1 MLFMLTPEIKTN
13 LILKEIGIKRYSL
26 RPKINNSCNNDIY
39 FYQKGLI
46 LSLLDK
52 PYENFVQEQQDLIK
66 AIMASTKLDTGDEKS
81 NRILSQSPNELEGK
95 ILNLTDVRLIIIFGE
110 ILNSEIVIENSIQ
123 APSINQLSLKKT
135 LKKDLWLKIK
145 ASLNL

>member
-26 RPKINNSCNNDIY
+26 RPKINNSRNNDIY

-81 NRILSQSPNELEGK
+81 NRILSESPNELEGK

-110 ILNSEIVIENSIQ
+110 ILNSEIFIENSIQ
-123 APSINQLSLKKT
+123 APSINQLSLKKS

-145 ASLNL
+145 SSLNL